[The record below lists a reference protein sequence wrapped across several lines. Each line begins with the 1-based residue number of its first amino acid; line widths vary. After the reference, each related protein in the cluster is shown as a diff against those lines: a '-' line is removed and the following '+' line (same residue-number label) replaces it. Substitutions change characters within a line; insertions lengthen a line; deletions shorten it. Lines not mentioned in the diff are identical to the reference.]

1 LRIIWRHAALISE
14 REQNLIPRKIMSLPR
29 NSGVNR
35 RRRVSSW
42 KRDPKFAALDDR
54 FARLLEDEGGSV
66 RNEIFASEHS
76 RGRFHTFS
84 IRLSLFK
91 EEG

>member
-1 LRIIWRHAALISE
+1 M
-14 REQNLIPRKIMSLPR
+14 PLPR

-35 RRRVSSW
+35 RRSVPAR
-42 KRDPKFAALDDR
+42 KRHPKFAALHDR
-54 FARLLEDEGGSV
+54 FARLLENEGSGVS
-66 RNEIFASEHS
+66 NEIFASEHS

-91 EEG
+91 GEG